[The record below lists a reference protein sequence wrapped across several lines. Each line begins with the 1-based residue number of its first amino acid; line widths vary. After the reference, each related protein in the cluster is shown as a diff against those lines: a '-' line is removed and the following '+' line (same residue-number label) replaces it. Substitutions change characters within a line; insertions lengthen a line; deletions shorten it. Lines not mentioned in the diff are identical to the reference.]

1 MMKITQL
8 LTNTKLW
15 QGIFF
20 SFLLLVSLNLN
31 SQNVG
36 DDLLANSNGQ
46 VDTASGW
53 TGSGAGCF
61 SWGGGTYDGVTQ
73 CGWTSGAGLNYAPS
87 NGSHGPTH
95 SGDRMFK
102 SYKTNGSG
110 GEFIAQEVG
119 ELALGTYTYS
129 FFHRWTGGSVDY
141 TEGAPTFTIK
151 KANADGGWDNVLAVD
166 LVVGETGASG
176 AWTETTGTWEN
187 TEGGQYKIQ
196 VYKNGAANAGLAQ
209 NLHLDTFSFIYTSEP
224 AAATGCEGV
233 INMVDSYGD
242 GWNGATLVV
251 SVNGVE
257 AGTFANTSAAGAGE
271 AQSIP
276 VSTNYGD
283 VVTFDFTCGSYC
295 SETSYTVTDAD
306 GNVLVSGGGA
316 TGTATFECVDPN
328 AVAFAATGSVSDNS
342 ATFSFA
348 LDNFTVGATDSG
360 ADGHIHYSLNGGDTV
375 MVYSSDDL
383 TLTDLPYGT
392 HTIVFSLVDSSHQPL
407 DPAVESSVTFSLT
420 ECEYTISLTDSYG
433 DGWSSNAIDVSV
445 GGVVVLDDL
454 TLASGGGPESTS
466 FGVNEGDEVIVTFVD
481 GGSWSGECGYEI
493 ADSFGNVVVSEVG
506 AGGGSTDAGP
516 ADSTLT
522 ASCVQMADVT
532 FTVNTANITVGDNG
546 MYLGGGVFGGAN
558 AVAMSDADADGT
570 WEVTVA
576 MEVGTTGNY
585 TLLNSPNDANDWGAK
600 EDLSGQDC
608 ADAANYNDRILPA
621 IEGDMTIQHCF
632 GSCESDGTCP
642 AATPTYNVS
651 FSVDTSNYPGGLGAD
666 DTVYLNGNFNGWCGE
681 CNPMSDDDGD
691 GIWTLTLP
699 FEDGNYEYKFTVNG
713 WSSQEEFTSVTEGCT
728 VTDGTYTNRALTVAG
743 EDMTL
748 PTVYWNLCPGETP
761 GVFYDVTFSVNTENI
776 TVGSNGV
783 YVGGGFLGDATAY
796 AMSDDD
802 GDGVYTVTVN
812 LSTDVAGG
820 NYIYLN
826 SPNDGGN
833 WDAKENLE
841 GQSCADPNNYN
852 DRIMPEFD
860 SDTTLLACFGDCSG
874 DGTGECSVSED
885 GMMMLQGVLDLSVP
899 SAGSDG
905 KAIHLVVT
913 SDIADLTNYG
923 IGVANNGGGTDGEE
937 YTFPEGSATAGMHV
951 LVARSAEAMEAYGIT
966 GFDLVLDASSAI
978 SQNGDDAIELYFG
991 GNVIETFGDPN
1002 TDGTG
1007 EAWEYLDSWAYMVDG
1022 VWTYGGVDCSD
1033 GTTTTCESSCPYPFV
1048 ECADPV
1054 TFPVCED
1061 FENGTEGWTFI
1072 DAGGATTD
1080 WMIDTPANSGESSI
1094 GHGYL
1099 PSDVAYNDWAVS
1111 PSYDTSGLADGT
1123 ATVSY
1128 YEYLNWSGDAQAH
1141 NVYYTT
1147 DYAGDATT
1155 ATWVLLTD
1163 AIGTDAEDVFVQ
1175 RTFSIPSA
1183 ASVVIGFQYLNTY
1196 GADWN
1201 IDDMCI
1207 DGTLSNNDNEI
1218 LDMKIYP
1225 NPVDGNYV
1233 TIQSP
1238 VQGVKEI
1245 QVYTVTGRLLM
1256 NTAINGETLDVSSF
1270 NSGFYMLKVTI
1281 NGQTKVSKL
1290 VVR

>member
-1 MMKITQL
+1 MI
-8 LTNTKLW
+8 
-15 QGIFF
+15 
-20 SFLLLVSLNLN
+20 
-31 SQNVG
+31 
-36 DDLLANSNGQ
+36 
-46 VDTASGW
+46 
-53 TGSGAGCF
+53 
-61 SWGGGTYDGVTQ
+61 
-73 CGWTSGAGLNYAPS
+73 
-87 NGSHGPTH
+87 
-95 SGDRMFK
+95 
-102 SYKTNGSG
+102 
-110 GEFIAQEVG
+110 
-119 ELALGTYTYS
+119 
-129 FFHRWTGGSVDY
+129 
-141 TEGAPTFTIK
+141 
-151 KANADGGWDNVLAVD
+151 
-166 LVVGETGASG
+166 
-176 AWTETTGTWEN
+176 
-187 TEGGQYKIQ
+187 
-196 VYKNGAANAGLAQ
+196 
-209 NLHLDTFSFIYTSEP
+209 
-224 AAATGCEGV
+224 
-233 INMVDSYGD
+233 
-242 GWNGATLVV
+242 
-251 SVNGVE
+251 
-257 AGTFANTSAAGAGE
+257 
-271 AQSIP
+271 
-276 VSTNYGD
+276 
-283 VVTFDFTCGSYC
+283 
-295 SETSYTVTDAD
+295 
-306 GNVLVSGGGA
+306 
-316 TGTATFECVDPN
+316 
-328 AVAFAATGSVSDNS
+328 
-342 ATFSFA
+342 
-348 LDNFTVGATDSG
+348 
-360 ADGHIHYSLNGGDTV
+360 
-375 MVYSSDDL
+375 YSSDDL
-383 TLTDLPYGT
+383 TLSDLPNGD
-392 HTIVFSLVDSSHQPL
+392 HSIVFSLVDDSHQPL
-407 DPAVESSVTFSLT
+407 DPAVESTVTFSTYNGIYDGTFPFCSSFDDSTLDNWSVESVSGSANWSSSASNYNSSVAPNSGAGMAYLYSSSSVSNLISPSVDISAMDT
-420 ECEYTISLTDSYG
+420 PQLSFSYAQPTWSGDQDELRVWYKAAASDQWTQLAEYT
-433 DGWSSNAIDVSV
+433 SSVTAWESI
-445 GGVVVLDDL
+445 VLDLPNASSTYQVAFNGTAGYGYGL
-454 TLASGGGPESTS
+454 T
-466 FGVNEGDEVIVTFVD
+466 VD
-481 GGSWSGECGYEI
+481 DACIS
-493 ADSFGNVVVSEVG
+493 
-506 AGGGSTDAGP
+506 DAGP
-516 ADSTLT
+516 AQ
-522 ASCVQMADVT
+522 ANVT

-576 MEVGTTGNY
+576 MDIGTTGNY

-600 EDLSGQDC
+600 EDISGQDC

-621 IEGDMTIQHCF
+621 IDGDMTIQHCF

-761 GVFYDVTFSVNTENI
+761 GSNYDVTFSVNTANI
-776 TVGSNGV
+776 TVGANGI

-802 GDGVYTVTVN
+802 GDGVYTVTIN
-812 LSTDVAGG
+812 LSTDAAGG

-826 SPNDGGN
+826 SPNDGGD
-833 WDAKENLE
+833 WGTKENLE
-841 GQSCADPNNYN
+841 GQACADPNNYN

-885 GMMMLQGVLDLSVP
+885 GMMMLQGILDLTVP
-899 SAGSDG
+899 TAGSDG

-923 IGVANNGGGTDGEE
+923 IGVANNGGGTDGQE

-966 GFDLVLDASSAI
+966 GFDLVLDASSSI

-991 GNVIETFGDPN
+991 GNVIETFGDPD

-1007 EAWEYLDSWAYMVDG
+1007 EAWEYQDSWAYMVNG
-1022 VWTYGGVDCSD
+1022 AWTYGGVDCSD

-1048 ECADPV
+1048 ECAEPV
-1054 TFPVCED
+1054 TFPICVD
-1061 FENGTEGWTFI
+1061 FEGETLADMIEGWTFV
-1072 DAGGATTD
+1072 DAGGAATD
-1080 WMIDTPANSGESSI
+1080 WMIDTPANSGNNSI

-1128 YEYLNWSGDAQAH
+1128 YEHLNWSGDAQAH

-1147 DYAGDATT
+1147 DYAGDATS

-1218 LDMKIYP
+1218 LDMRIYP